1 MPHRKIVC
9 EEIMYESKLSMI
21 LPIELAR
28 TFRRFAVSLR
38 DVLKDKF
45 CTMRNYALMESYMQV
60 MRHLNSNIETYTQM
74 IEFLDDYMGPS
85 FKV

>member
-9 EEIMYESKLSMI
+9 EEIMYESKLSLV

-28 TFRRFAVSLR
+28 TFRRFAINLR

-45 CTMRNYALMESYMQV
+45 CNMRNSALMEGYMHM
-60 MRHLNSNIETYTQM
+60 MRHLNSNIEV
-74 IEFLDDYMGPS
+74 S
-85 FKV
+85 